1 MIKLNEYN
9 QIISKHFTGLTLIN
23 NIYELVKEY
32 TLLSLIKK
40 KKIC

>member
-32 TLLSLIKK
+32 TLLSLKKK